1 MSRLR
6 TSASL
11 LLLATGAVAASDP
24 LLSLEQRLREQ
35 RPDVVRW
42 EIAPIASSRS
52 ATPETASISAIGR
65 IGARTAVRFSDG
77 RLRWYAVAGFR
88 SVPVSTIALERGA
101 PVRPQLTELAEREV
115 IASSCDLP
123 VLDAES
129 HWRTERRMAAGEAL
143 CAHVLEAPPAVQREK
158 PVTLHARRGAVDVS
172 RSLIAA
178 ADARVGE
185 SVRLR
190 DRVTGD
196 MLTAIVTGPAEAQIS
211 KELR

>member
-1 MSRLR
+1 MSRLC

-24 LLSLEQRLREQ
+24 LPSLEQRLREQ

-42 EIAPIASSRS
+42 EITPIASSRS
-52 ATPETASISAIGR
+52 ATPEAASISAIGK

-88 SVPVSTIALERGA
+88 SVPVSTVALERGA
-101 PVRPQLTELAEREV
+101 SVRLQLTELAERDV
-115 IASSCDLP
+115 IASRCDPLMWN
-123 VLDAES
+123 AES
-129 HWRTERRMAAGEAL
+129 LWRTKRRVAAGEAL
-143 CAHVLEAPPAVQREK
+143 CAHVLETPPAVQREK
-158 PVTLHARRGAVDVS
+158 PVTLHVRRGAVDVS

-190 DRVTGD
+190 DRVSGD
-196 MLTAIVTGPAEAQIS
+196 TVTAIVTGPAEAQIS